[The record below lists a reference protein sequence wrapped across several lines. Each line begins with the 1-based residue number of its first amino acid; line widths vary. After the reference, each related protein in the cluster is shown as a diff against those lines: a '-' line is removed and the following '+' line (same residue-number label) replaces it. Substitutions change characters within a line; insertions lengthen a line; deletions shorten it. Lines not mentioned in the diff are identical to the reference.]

1 MKWKKMGR
9 IFHTN
14 DQNDWMCTY
23 ASLPV
28 VEHLREDIFRI
39 YFSPRDSRNRSNIA
53 FIEIDI
59 NDPTKILR
67 ISEKPVMLPGKL
79 GTFDDSGVMPSS
91 IVNHNGKKFLYYLGW
106 NQRVTV
112 PYSNAIGLAVSE
124 DGGETFERMFDGAV
138 IDRTNKEPY
147 FSASCEVKIENDLWK
162 MWYLSC
168 TGWALREEGP
178 SPFYHIKYAE
188 SKDGISWQRDGIAC
202 IDYKNKDEWAIATP
216 RIKKENNVYKMWYSY
231 RGMMSY
237 RIGFAESKDGISWQ
251 RKDEQVGIT
260 VSETGWD
267 SEMIE
272 YPFVFDHKNNRYMIY
287 NGNEHGRDG
296 LGIAILE
303 K

>member
-188 SKDGISWQRDGIAC
+188 SKDGISWQR
-202 IDYKNKDEWAIATP
+202 
-216 RIKKENNVYKMWYSY
+216 
-231 RGMMSY
+231 
-237 RIGFAESKDGISWQ
+237 
-251 RKDEQVGIT
+251 KDEQVGIT